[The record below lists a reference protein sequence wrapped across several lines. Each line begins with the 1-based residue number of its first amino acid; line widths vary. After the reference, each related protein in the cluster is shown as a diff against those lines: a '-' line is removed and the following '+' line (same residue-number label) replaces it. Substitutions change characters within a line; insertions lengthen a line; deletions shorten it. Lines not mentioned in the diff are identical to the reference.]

1 MSIRSR
7 SGKPVRRP
15 SLGGNRKIDFGR
27 SSPAPL
33 KEIVPKVDQAH
44 DRERLD
50 NWENDGG
57 ASASVIQ
64 ERNGGTDHMPIST
77 LPK

>member
-1 MSIRSR
+1 MSVRSR

-15 SLGGNRKIDFGR
+15 SFGRNRKIDFGR
-27 SSPAPL
+27 SFPAPS
-33 KEIVPKVDQAH
+33 KEIVAKADQAH

-57 ASASVIQ
+57 ASDPVTQ
-64 ERNGGTDHMPIST
+64 ERNRDADHMPTSP
-77 LPK
+77 LLK